1 MRYSNNSILKHIN
14 KPSKIIF
21 WDLDEALSF
30 LVPFG
35 LLCVTGKVFLGA
47 LLGLVVFFTLRFIKQ
62 HVGISSISHAAY
74 WYLPTSRGR
83 FRIHIPSYKREYIG

>member
-1 MRYSNNSILKHIN
+1 MYSSNSILKHIN

-35 LLCVTGKVFLGA
+35 LLCVTGQV
-47 LLGLVVFFTLRFIKQ
+47 LLGTALGFFVFCFLRFIKQ
-62 HVGISSISHAAY
+62 QFGIASISHAAY
-74 WYLPTSRGR
+74 WYLPTAHSR
-83 FRIHIPSYKREYIG
+83 FKVPISSYKREYIG